1 MHIHDDQIGVRGVWD
16 FFVVDD
22 GGALTQAEKE
32 LIMAGADIGRGV
44 SWHHHNNIIPTVG
57 RQRIA
62 YILSGSAASLA
73 ECEINY
79 QELGTGTATP
89 ANGDTGL
96 QTPAGGT
103 TRKLISSAS
112 YSSNVMTITSFWAA
126 GEATGTW
133 REFGTFINGTG
144 TSNSGV
150 LFSRV
155 AINIP
160 ITGSQS
166 LVIDGTVTLT

>member
-1 MHIHDDQIGVRGVWD
+1 
-16 FFVVDD
+16 
-22 GGALTQAEKE
+22 
-32 LIMAGADIGRGV
+32 
-44 SWHHHNNIIPTVG
+44 
-57 RQRIA
+57 
-62 YILSGSAASLA
+62 
-73 ECEINY
+73 
-79 QELGTGTATP
+79 
-89 ANGDTGL
+89 
-96 QTPAGGT
+96 
-103 TRKLISSAS
+103 
-112 YSSNVMTITSFWAA
+112 MTITSFWAA

-144 TSNSGV
+144 TTNSGV

>member
-1 MHIHDDQIGVRGVWD
+1 MHNLNETIGLQGLWD
-16 FFVVDD
+16 FFVVHD
-22 GGALTQAEKE
+22 GGTLDDAEKSA
-32 LIMAGADIGRGV
+32 IRAGESIGRAV
-44 SWHHHNNIIPTVG
+44 DWHHYKNIIPTVG

-62 YILSGSAASLA
+62 YILSGAAASLA

-79 QELGTGTATP
+79 QELGTGTSTP

-103 TRKLISSAS
+103 TRKLISSGS

-144 TSNSGV
+144 TTNSGV

-160 ITGSQS
+160 ISASQS
-166 LVIDGTVTLT
+166 LVIDGTVTIT